1 MLIRLYHP
9 GQSNQ
14 NSPDQSRLCL
24 TWSGS
29 PVEIAWTQEVTC
41 VTCVCTLHARALLF
55 KLGGVNLNY
64 NSEVHSLFSAEEI
77 GAS

>member
-1 MLIRLYHP
+1 MLMRLHHP
-9 GQSNQ
+9 GQSTK

-29 PVEIAWTQEVTC
+29 PVEIGWTQK
-41 VTCVCTLHARALLF
+41 VTCVCTLHTRALLF